1 MKLKL
6 SPGDTATASFEKLIA
21 EARAIDFELTATRA
35 DLVRDRFYA
44 VQTTAQTFADGVLTT
59 VVHNAIRLD
68 AAGMQT
74 NAGTVRIPT
83 TGQYAISAHI
93 NFVGNATG
101 RRLLRITSREK
112 GALADQGMAPGS
124 ANTMALSVYIACVP
138 LNKGDIISV
147 GAFQNSGG
155 NLNSNPNGDHFSV
168 VRL

>member
-6 SPGDTATASFEKLIA
+6 SPGDTAESSFAKLVA

-44 VQTTAQTFADGVLTT
+44 VQTTAQTFADGVLTNII
-59 VVHNAIRLD
+59 HNSIKLD
-68 AAGMQT
+68 GSGMQT
-74 NAGTVRIPT
+74 NSGTVRIPT
-83 TGQYAISAHI
+83 TGQYTISAHI

-101 RRLLRITSREK
+101 RRLLRIASKERGT
-112 GALADQGMAPGS
+112 LADQGMAPGS

-147 GAFQNSGG
+147 AAFQDSGG

-168 VRL
+168 ARL